1 MPRCKIIK
9 VDPETPLTSIGLSDN
24 VIGLLARVGVLTV
37 GQALTRWTGV
47 VLEAPGHYRS
57 DDIPQALYTIPST
70 PATYMSMIGDHYARE
85 VAKAL
90 TRYFRTG
97 KTYHGPG
104 PLDPS
109 PETIQRQCDEFRAG
123 WPAHRWS
130 TYESAPVSFDITPVQ
145 LAPHH
150 RSSE

>member
-1 MPRCKIIK
+1 MPRCKLIK
-9 VDPETPLTSIGLSDN
+9 VDPETPLTSIGLSDS
-24 VIGLLARVGVLTV
+24 VIGLLARVGVVTV

-57 DDIPQALYTIPST
+57 DDIPQVLYTIPST
-70 PATYMSMIGDHYARE
+70 PVTYMSMIGGHYAHE

-109 PETIQRQCDEFRAG
+109 PETIQRQCEELRAG
-123 WPAHRWS
+123 WEPHRWRM
-130 TYESAPVSFDITPVQ
+130 YEAAPVSFDATPVQ